1 MVLITRVQRGPASA
15 PTPLPPPAPA
25 PRPPPEKPLLEVCPE
40 CVLEVQITR
49 PAPDLGRGARGLH
62 LNQFF
67 FTLNFENHS

>member
-1 MVLITRVQRGPASA
+1 MLITRVQKGSASA

-25 PRPPPEKPLLEVCPE
+25 PRPPPEKPLLKVCPE

-49 PAPDLGRGARGLH
+49 PAPDLGGGAWGLR

-67 FTLNFENHS
+67 FTLNSENYL